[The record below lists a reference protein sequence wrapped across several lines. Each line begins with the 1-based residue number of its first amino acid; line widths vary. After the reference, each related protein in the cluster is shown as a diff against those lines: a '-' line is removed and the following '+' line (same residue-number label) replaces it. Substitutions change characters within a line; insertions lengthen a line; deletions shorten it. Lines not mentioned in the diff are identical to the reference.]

1 MWDGDGRE
9 AGQAS
14 SSAARRP
21 DPAQRP
27 ALPDAG
33 RQPEQTDV
41 QGDVPSDLWQWFA
54 ADASVPADVTAEGLP
69 AGFPPVPE
77 AGSPA
82 WHGYH
87 SRQIIREFLRA
98 VPRARAD
105 AVLVF
110 TRPDGT
116 SRTITRGQL
125 SAAIDRLRP
134 RQRIIVRL
142 GVEERWPRQRV
153 CAYLNNLSLKTY
165 ERDHQEALV
174 ILSEL

>member
-9 AGQAS
+9 AGQTS
-14 SSAARRP
+14 SSAAQRSP
-21 DPAQRP
+21 DPAQQP
-27 ALPDAG
+27 PLPDAG
-33 RQPEQTDV
+33 RRPEQTDI

-54 ADASVPADVTAEGLP
+54 ADADALP
-69 AGFPPVPE
+69 EGFPPVPE

-98 VPRARAD
+98 VPRARPD

-116 SRTITRGQL
+116 PRSISREQL

-142 GVEERWPRQRV
+142 GVEERWSRQRV
-153 CAYLNNLSLKTY
+153 CAYLNNLSIKTY
-165 ERDHQEALV
+165 ERDHQEALA